1 MSLQPNQTFGNH
13 TETYGPHH
21 QKRLSC
27 VFVRI
32 GTDRHRHLRGL
43 KSLAQYPLRM
53 FESLFLTERQAKFL
67 IYAQRL
73 HRTTLFRDGV
83 QFLRTLRI

>member
-32 GTDRHRHLRGL
+32 GTERQSICAVL
-43 KSLAQYPLRM
+43 KSLAQYLLQM
-53 FESLFLTERQAKFL
+53 FEPLFLTERQAKFL
-67 IYAQRL
+67 IYAQSIR
-73 HRTTLFRDGV
+73 RTSLFRDGA